1 MEQINTMSDDVF
13 MSYVETKGFYTAPF
27 KVGDKVI
34 TRGFKEGDI
43 HQRGMSGNKR
53 DLGLV
58 TDMIQSCLNKD
69 VFVITEISK
78 DEGNTIITLNGGY
91 IYYPEYLKLV

>member
-13 MSYVETKGFYTAPF
+13 MSYVETKGFYTEPF

-34 TRGFKEGDI
+34 TRGLKEGDRF
-43 HQRGMSGNKR
+43 QKGMAGNKR
-53 DLGLV
+53 DLGVV

-69 VFVITEISK
+69 VFVIKEISNH
-78 DEGNTIITLNGGY
+78 EGNTIITLNGDY
-91 IYYPEYLKLV
+91 VYYPEYLKLV